1 MRNPDNSSRRPHLPG
16 RDELSVDPGGVLLV
30 TLIAMRFA

>member
-16 RDELSVDPGGVLLV
+16 RDELSVHPGVLLV